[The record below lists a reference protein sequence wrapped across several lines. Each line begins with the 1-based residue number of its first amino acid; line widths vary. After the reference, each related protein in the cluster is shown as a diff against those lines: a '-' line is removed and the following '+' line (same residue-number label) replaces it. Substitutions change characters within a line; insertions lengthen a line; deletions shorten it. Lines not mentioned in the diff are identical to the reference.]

1 MRRLAPRALSVALE
15 GVVRGAEPTTL
26 LARVQAVW
34 ADVAGPGLAAAATPI
49 SERDGVVTVACESAV
64 WAQELEL
71 LGPDLLTR
79 FGDALGGESDRPA
92 AGSVKKLRFVVG
104 SAPNQ

>member
-1 MRRLAPRALSVALE
+1 MRRLAPRALSAALE
-15 GVVRGAEPTTL
+15 GVVREAEPATL
-26 LARVQAVW
+26 LARVQALW
-34 ADVAGPGLAAAATPI
+34 PEVAGPGLSAFAAPV

-79 FGDALGGESDRPA
+79 FGDALGRDSTRTPGA
-92 AGSVKKLRFVVG
+92 SVKKLRFVVG
-104 SAPNQ
+104 SAPNR

>member
-15 GVVRGAEPTTL
+15 GVVRDAEPATL

-34 ADVAGPGLAAAATPI
+34 PVVAGPGLAASAAAV

-79 FGDALGGESDRPA
+79 FGEALAPEPGHPAGGVVR
-92 AGSVKKLRFVVG
+92 KLRFVIG
-104 SAPNQ
+104 SPPN

>member
-1 MRRLAPRALSVALE
+1 MRRLAPRALSTALE
-15 GVVRGAEPTTL
+15 GVLRDVAPATL

-34 ADVAGPGLAAAATPI
+34 GEVAGPRLAAAAAPV

-79 FGDALGGESDRPA
+79 FGEALAGQSGRPA
-92 AGSVKKLRFVVG
+92 AGSVKKLRFTIG
-104 SAPNQ
+104 SHPNQ

>member
-15 GVVRGAEPTTL
+15 GIVHDAEPATL
-26 LARVQAVW
+26 LGRVQAVW
-34 ADVAGPGLAAAATPI
+34 ADVAGPGLSASAMPV

-79 FGDALGGESDRPA
+79 FGEALAASGGRPA

-104 SAPNQ
+104 SPPNQ

>member
-1 MRRLAPRALSVALE
+1 VRRLAPRALSVALE
-15 GVVRGAEPTTL
+15 GVLRGAQPTTL

-34 ADVAGPGLAAAATPI
+34 ADVAGPGLAVYATPV
-49 SERDGVVTVACESAV
+49 SEREGVVTVACESAV

-79 FGDALGGESDRPA
+79 FGDALAGGSGGPA
-92 AGSVKKLRFVVG
+92 TGSVKKLRFVVG